1 MSPSSAQN
9 ADSTRHFAQQ
19 SVPAPWSRRAMF
31 ALMDARVVN
40 EVAPSRST
48 WSVAERATAVGVFTF
63 AAVLLTV
70 ALSGREAPTVDF
82 SPNVALFFVLYGLF
96 TISIGYQHPNVG
108 YYSFD
113 RVAQVASILVLGPID
128 AALVNGLASLIYPWH
143 RIWKGVPVR
152 DVLFASLFNS
162 GLMASIVLISGSAY
176 QALGGS
182 VPLVSIDGWSPLLLI
197 GLVLL
202 MQALNDLGM
211 FGLLLVG
218 RRDTSG
224 FFQTFSVALELGSG
238 ATAVLVALVFNA
250 MSMGVFVL
258 LLAVLSLG
266 MIALQKFA
274 NMRQRLEKLVAERT
288 RSLEEKTRELE
299 LQATR
304 DNLTGLFNRRYA
316 DGFLERQLEHSR
328 RHGNVWSVALADID
342 LFKQINDQYSHAMGD
357 EVLKHVAESLSA
369 RCRKS
374 DMIARYGGEEFL
386 ICFPETDLA
395 QANIICETLRAAI
408 ASHDWQAL
416 GLSMPVTLSFGIA
429 ERNEGV
435 SLRALLDVADLR
447 LYEAKNGGR
456 NLVVA

>member
-1 MSPSSAQN
+1 
-9 ADSTRHFAQQ
+9 
-19 SVPAPWSRRAMF
+19 MF
-31 ALMDARVVN
+31 RLMDSGAVN
-40 EVAPSRST
+40 EVSPSRAT
-48 WSVAERATAVGVFTF
+48 WSVAERAAAVGVFVL
-63 AAVLLTV
+63 AAVLLAV
-70 ALSGREAPTVDF
+70 SLIGRDAATADF
-82 SPNVALFFVLYGLF
+82 SPTVALFFLLYGLF
-96 TISIGYQHPNVG
+96 TISIGYQHPNIG

-113 RVAQVASILVLGPID
+113 RVAQVASILVLGPVD
-128 AALVNGLASLIYPWH
+128 AAWVNGLASLLYPWH
-143 RIWKGVPVR
+143 RVLRGVPLC
-152 DVLFASLFNS
+152 DVLCASLFNS
-162 GLMASIVLISGSAY
+162 GLMTSIILISGTAY
-176 QALGGS
+176 HALGGP
-182 VPLVSIDGWSPLLLI
+182 VPLVTIDGWSPLLLI
-197 GLVLL
+197 GLVLS

-211 FGLLLVG
+211 FGLLLAG
-218 RRDTSG
+218 RRSTSG
-224 FFQTFSVALELGSG
+224 FFQPFSVALELGSG

-250 MSMGVFVL
+250 MSVGVFVL

-266 MIALQKFA
+266 MLALQQFA
-274 NMRQRLEKLVAERT
+274 NMRQKLEKLVAERT

-316 DGFLERQLEHSR
+316 DGFLERQLEFSK
-328 RHGNVWSVALADID
+328 RHGHVWSIALADID
-342 LFKQINDQYSHAMGD
+342 LFKQINDHYSHAMGD
-357 EVLKHVAESLSA
+357 EVLQRVAESLTA

-386 ICFPETDLA
+386 ICFPETRLA
-395 QANIICETLRAAI
+395 QANAICETLRVAI
-408 ASHDWQAL
+408 ASYDWQAL